1 MSQTMIQVRVEKDL
15 KDRVSSIYEAVGLD
29 LPTAIR
35 MFFKKSILVGGLPFD
50 GRITTTDCLL
60 NHRAPAREVRRQRA
74 IEAFESLSAQAQ
86 KNLNHEPTLDQINAI
101 INEVRKE
108 RHERECAKGIA
119 V

>member
-15 KDRVSSIYEAVGLD
+15 KERVSDIYEAVGLD

-50 GRITTTDCLL
+50 GRVTTADYLL
-60 NHRAPAREVRRQRA
+60 NRCDPAREARRQRA
-74 IEAFESLSAQAQ
+74 IQALESLSAQAQ
-86 KNLNHEPTLDQINAI
+86 KDLDHEPTLDEINSI
-101 INEVRKE
+101 ISEVRKE
-108 RHERECAKGIA
+108 RHERERAKGIS

>member
-15 KDRVSSIYEAVGLD
+15 KERVSDIYEAVGLD

-50 GRITTTDCLL
+50 GRITTTDYLVS
-60 NHRAPAREVRRQRA
+60 REDREREVIRQRA
-74 IEAFESLSAQAQ
+74 IAAFESLSAQAQ
-86 KNLNHEPTLDQINAI
+86 KNLDHEPTLDEINAI
-101 INEVRKE
+101 IGEVRKE
-108 RHERECAKGIA
+108 RHERERAKGIA

>member
-15 KDRVSSIYEAVGLD
+15 KDRVSDIYEAVGLD

-50 GRITTTDCLL
+50 GRVTTTDYLF
-60 NHRAPAREVRRQRA
+60 NHYDPAREACRRRA
-74 IEAFESLSAQAQ
+74 IEVFESLSAQSQ
-86 KNLNHEPTLDQINAI
+86 KNLDHEPTLDEINAL
-101 INEVRKE
+101 INEVRRE
-108 RHERECAKGIA
+108 RHECKCTDGHQ

>member
-15 KDRVSSIYEAVGLD
+15 KERVSNIYEAVGLD

-50 GRITTTDCLL
+50 GRITTTDYLVSRE
-60 NHRAPAREVRRQRA
+60 NREREVVRQRA
-74 IEAFESLSAQAQ
+74 IAAFESLSAQAQ
-86 KNLNHEPTLDQINAI
+86 KNLDHEPTLDEINATI
-101 INEVRKE
+101 GEVRKE
-108 RHERECAKGIA
+108 RHERERAKGIA

>member
-15 KDRVSSIYEAVGLD
+15 KERVSDIYEAVGLD

-50 GRITTTDCLL
+50 GRVTTTDYLL
-60 NHRAPAREVRRQRA
+60 NRCDPAREARRQRA
-74 IEAFESLSAQAQ
+74 IDAFESLSTQARM
-86 KNLNHEPTLDQINAI
+86 NLDHEPNLDEINAI
-101 INEVRKE
+101 ISEVRKE
-108 RHERECAKGIA
+108 RRERERAKGIA

>member
-15 KDRVSSIYEAVGLD
+15 KERVSDIYEAVGLD

-50 GRITTTDCLL
+50 GRISTAEYLVNRYAQTPDA
-60 NHRAPAREVRRQRA
+60 HRLRA
-74 IEAFESLSAQAQ
+74 IEAFETLSAQAQ
-86 KNLNHEPTLDQINAI
+86 KNLDHEPTLDEINAI
-101 INEVRKE
+101 ISEVRKE
-108 RHERECAKGIA
+108 RRERQCAKGIA

>member
-15 KDRVSSIYEAVGLD
+15 KERVSDIYEAVGLD

-50 GRITTTDCLL
+50 GRVTTTDYLVS
-60 NHRAPAREVRRQRA
+60 REDRDREVIRRRA
-74 IEAFESLSAQAQ
+74 IAAFESLSAQAQ
-86 KNLNHEPTLDQINAI
+86 KNLDHEPTLDEINAI
-101 INEVRKE
+101 ISEVRKE
-108 RHERECAKGIA
+108 SHTRERAKGIA

>member
-15 KDRVSSIYEAVGLD
+15 KERVSDIYEVVGLD

-50 GRITTTDCLL
+50 GRVT
-60 NHRAPAREVRRQRA
+60 PADYLASREDRRREAIRQRA
-74 IEAFESLSAQAQ
+74 IAAFESLSAQAQ
-86 KNLNHEPTLDQINAI
+86 KNLDHEPTLDEINAI
-101 INEVRKE
+101 ISEVRKE
-108 RHERECAKGIA
+108 RHERECAEGIA

>member
-15 KDRVSSIYEAVGLD
+15 KDRVSDIYEAVGLD

-50 GRITTTDCLL
+50 GRVTTTDYLL
-60 NHRAPAREVRRQRA
+60 NRCDPAREARRQRA
-74 IEAFESLSAQAQ
+74 IDAFESLSTQARM
-86 KNLNHEPTLDQINAI
+86 NLDHEPNLDEINAI
-101 INEVRKE
+101 ISEVRKE
-108 RHERECAKGIA
+108 RRERERAKGIA

>member
-15 KDRVSSIYEAVGLD
+15 KERVSNIYEAVGLD

-50 GRITTTDCLL
+50 GRVTTTDYLVS
-60 NHRAPAREVRRQRA
+60 REDRDREVIRRRA
-74 IEAFESLSAQAQ
+74 IAAFEGLSAQAQ
-86 KNLNHEPTLDQINAI
+86 KNLDHEPTLDEINAI
-101 INEVRKE
+101 ISEVRKE
-108 RHERECAKGIA
+108 RHTRERAKGIA

>member
-15 KDRVSSIYEAVGLD
+15 KDRVSDIYEAVGLD

-50 GRITTTDCLL
+50 GRITTADYFL
-60 NHRAPAREVRRQRA
+60 NHCDPAREARRQRA
-74 IEAFESLSAQAQ
+74 IDAFERLSAQARM
-86 KNLNHEPTLDQINAI
+86 NLDHEPNLDEINAI
-101 INEVRKE
+101 ISEVRKE
-108 RHERECAKGIA
+108 RRERERANGIA

>member
-15 KDRVSSIYEAVGLD
+15 KERVSEIYEAVGLD

-50 GRITTTDCLL
+50 GRVTTTDCLL
-60 NHRAPAREVRRQRA
+60 SHEDREREVIRQRA
-74 IEAFESLSAQAQ
+74 IAAFESLSAQAQ
-86 KNLNHEPTLDQINAI
+86 KNLDHEPTLDEINDI
-101 INEVRKE
+101 ISEVRKE
-108 RHERECAKGIA
+108 RRERECSKGIA

>member
-15 KDRVSSIYEAVGLD
+15 KERVSDIYEAVGLD

-50 GRITTTDCLL
+50 GRVTTTDYLL
-60 NHRAPAREVRRQRA
+60 SRRDPAREVRRQRA
-74 IEAFESLSAQAQ
+74 IEAFESLSAQAR
-86 KNLNHEPTLDQINAI
+86 KNLDREPTLGEINAI
-101 INEVRKE
+101 ISEVRKE
-108 RHERECAKGIA
+108 RHERERAEGIA

>member
-15 KDRVSSIYEAVGLD
+15 KERVSDIYEAVGLD

-50 GRITTTDCLL
+50 GRVTPTDYLL
-60 NHRAPAREVRRQRA
+60 NNYVPAREARRQRA
-74 IEAFESLSAQAQ
+74 LEAFESLSAQAQ
-86 KNLNHEPTLDQINAI
+86 KNLDHEPTLDEINAI
-101 INEVRKE
+101 ISEVRKE
-108 RHERECAKGIA
+108 RQKRDQAKGIS